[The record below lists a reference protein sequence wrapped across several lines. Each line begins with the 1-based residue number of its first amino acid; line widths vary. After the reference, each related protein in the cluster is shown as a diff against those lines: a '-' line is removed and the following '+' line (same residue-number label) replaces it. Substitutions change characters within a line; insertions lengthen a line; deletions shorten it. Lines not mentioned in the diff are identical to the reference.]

1 MLWLKRQL
9 FKLYTRRQLKAR
21 QTALLMR
28 KADLNRSAA
37 PGRMF
42 EALDDELIAVQR
54 ERIRRGFL

>member
-28 KADLNRSAA
+28 KADLTGLR
-37 PGRMF
+37 R
-42 EALDDELIAVQR
+42 LDACSKR
-54 ERIRRGFL
+54 WTMS